1 MAEWEGVTPVGDPG
15 VASGVAPNAAAA
27 GALDYEA
34 LWQALPSPAVL
45 LDARGRVRALNG
57 AAEDFLA
64 MSRRALGG
72 RALAALAGADSRLAD
87 LVARATA
94 GGAGLAEYGVELAWP
109 DAPPRMVD
117 LLAQPVEG
125 GGLLVL
131 IHPRANAERMGR
143 ALTSRDAAR
152 SVVGMS
158 AMLAHEIKNP
168 LAGISGAAQLLAMNA
183 SASNSDEDCELA
195 ELIREEADRIGELVA
210 GFEAFGDVRLARRVP
225 VNVHDVLDRAAKS
238 AKAGFGRH
246 LRFVEDYDPSL
257 PPTVGDPDQLMQVML
272 NLLKNA
278 AEATPP
284 VGGLIMLR
292 TAYRAGVKVRTARG
306 TESLPLQVAIS
317 DNGGG
322 VPEELKPHIF
332 EPFVTS
338 KAKGSGLGLALVS
351 KVIADH
357 GGVISCESMPGFTTF
372 RMLLPL
378 ASAEDVAAEGDA
390 GERAA

>member
-1 MAEWEGVTPVGDPG
+1 MAGV
-15 VASGVAPNAAAA
+15 
-27 GALDYEA
+27 DYEA

-45 LDARGRVRALNG
+45 LDADGRVRELNG

-64 MSRRALGG
+64 ISRRALTG
-72 RALAALAGADSRLAD
+72 RALAELAGEDSRLAD
-87 LVARATA
+87 LVRRAAA
-94 GGAGLAEYGVELAWP
+94 GGQALGEYTVELAWP
-109 DAPPRMVD
+109 DAPMRLVD
-117 LLAQPVEG
+117 LFTQPLDG
-125 GGLLVL
+125 GEILVL

-152 SVVGMS
+152 SVVGMAS
-158 AMLAHEIKNP
+158 MLGHEIKNP

-183 SASNSDEDCELA
+183 SAEDRELTD
-195 ELIREEADRIGELVA
+195 LIREEADRIGELVA
-210 GFEAFGDVRLARRVP
+210 GFEAFGDVRLPRRVP

-238 AKAGFGRH
+238 AKVGFGSH
-246 LRFVEDYDPSL
+246 LRFVEEYDPSL
-257 PPTVGDPDQLMQVML
+257 PATVGDAAQLMQVML

-292 TAYRAGVKVRTARG
+292 TAYRAGVKVRTGRG
-306 TESLPLQVAIS
+306 TESLPLQVTIS
-317 DNGGG
+317 DNGSG

-357 GGVISCESMPGFTTF
+357 GGVISCESTPGFTTF
-372 RMLLPL
+372 RMLLPV
-378 ASAEDVAAEGDA
+378 ASAEDLAADDGTGHGHEGGGA
-390 GERAA
+390 RGERAA